1 MSMSIGCVGCG
12 NMGGAILAGLA
23 ASSLDCTLYG
33 HTRTAAR
40 MAPLEAAGVT
50 RLDSARELA
59 RKARYVVMAVKPYQ
73 IEALLAE
80 MAPEFGPDTVVISV
94 AAGISIA
101 RLQAAVG
108 LFVQRVTAACL
119 LIALDKYLVRCV
131 EEKHLYFKSRFSEI
145 IKAAVQLIEKLTAT
159 DIGNYSHLAHMS
171 VGFYADI
178 RKFRYKLGRDI
189 IYAVVADILKS
200 VHRTRFA

>member
-1 MSMSIGCVGCG
+1 MVIVVTAVGVRKVVEKWLCENMTCELVVSRNARHECCVEVIYDSG
-12 NMGGAILAGLA
+12 NPSVLR
-23 ASSLDCTLYG
+23 TL
-33 HTRTAAR
+33 
-40 MAPLEAAGVT
+40 
-50 RLDSARELA
+50 
-59 RKARYVVMAVKPYQ
+59 
-73 IEALLAE
+73 
-80 MAPEFGPDTVVISV
+80 
-94 AAGISIA
+94 
-101 RLQAAVG
+101 LQAAVG

>member
-1 MSMSIGCVGCG
+1 VGKY
-12 NMGGAILAGLA
+12 
-23 ASSLDCTLYG
+23 ASFHGYSL
-33 HTRTAAR
+33 
-40 MAPLEAAGVT
+40 
-50 RLDSARELA
+50 
-59 RKARYVVMAVKPYQ
+59 
-73 IEALLAE
+73 
-80 MAPEFGPDTVVISV
+80 
-94 AAGISIA
+94 
-101 RLQAAVG
+101 LQAAVG

-159 DIGNYSHLAHMS
+159 DISNYSHLAHMS